1 MDSDTTQ
8 VLQKVRS
15 SLQSRGVASIASLGR
30 AFRQMDSY
38 DGNKKLSKDEF
49 YNGLKDYGVDITKQ
63 EANALFGLF
72 DKDGDGTINYDEF
85 LIGVRGNMNS
95 TREAIVMK
103 AYNKLDKDGSGHITI
118 DDLKGVYTAAK
129 NPKVISGEKTEEQ
142 IFLEFLQKLGDKNK
156 DGVIT
161 KQEFLEYYSALSSS
175 VDNDQEFVFIITNA
189 WKL

>member
-8 VLQKVRS
+8 GTLQLSNPKPLLKSPLVLQKVRS

-85 LIGVRGNMNS
+85 LIGVR
-95 TREAIVMK
+95 V
-103 AYNKLDKDGSGHITI
+103 SGVV
-118 DDLKGVYTAAK
+118 L
-129 NPKVISGEKTEEQ
+129 SGGTHVHEV
-142 IFLEFLQKLGDKNK
+142 L
-156 DGVIT
+156 
-161 KQEFLEYYSALSSS
+161 
-175 VDNDQEFVFIITNA
+175 
-189 WKL
+189 